1 MQYSKKEIDENYQ
14 LAHRLRLAAEQREAQ
29 AHQVAAALDEV
40 LALCLLALT
49 QAANTGRGMQQ
60 RRARRLASQFRSFRE
75 RALEG
80 HSPCHPGKKTYELD
94 EEALDSTDRL
104 VH

>member
-14 LAHRLRLAAEQREAQ
+14 LAHRLRLAAEQREAK

-60 RRARRLASQFRSFRE
+60 RRAKRLASQFRSFRD
-75 RALEG
+75 RALDG
-80 HSPCHPGKKTYELD
+80 TSPCQPGRKNYELD
-94 EEALDSTDRL
+94 DEALENTDRL
-104 VH
+104 VR